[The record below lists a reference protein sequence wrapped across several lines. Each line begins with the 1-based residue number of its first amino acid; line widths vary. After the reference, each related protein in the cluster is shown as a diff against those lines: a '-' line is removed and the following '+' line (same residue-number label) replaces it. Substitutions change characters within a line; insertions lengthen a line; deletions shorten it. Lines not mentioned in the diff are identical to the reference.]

1 MREILRQYAAGYA
14 KSEEQLTLMEDD
26 QSSIHYPEVY
36 LFIGDKTASAIEPI
50 MEIQDRKWDNSASVV
65 YFLCRHGPERRTRAP
80 RLRTLRSASP
90 IPPAAAGVGHS
101 IQIDAEGAV
110 PELLSEPAS
119 SVRVESSDSEV
130 KPPYFRLWTQLCFV

>member
-50 MEIQDRKWDNSASVV
+50 MEIHDRKWDNSASVIYLHV
-65 YFLCRHGPERRTRAP
+65 GTDQDGGGSRKAPNPPVAFTVIIFIYRSQTAHPSPYARNYTRD
-80 RLRTLRSASP
+80 
-90 IPPAAAGVGHS
+90 S
-101 IQIDAEGAV
+101 IGTRITWPG
-110 PELLSEPAS
+110 
-119 SVRVESSDSEV
+119 
-130 KPPYFRLWTQLCFV
+130 